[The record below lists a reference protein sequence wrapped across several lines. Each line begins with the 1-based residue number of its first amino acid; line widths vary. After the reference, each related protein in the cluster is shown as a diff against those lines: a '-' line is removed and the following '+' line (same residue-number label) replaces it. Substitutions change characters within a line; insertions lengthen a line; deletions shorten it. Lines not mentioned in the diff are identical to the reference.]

1 MKTSVVFLG
10 VVIALS
16 SPLSA
21 QWAVIDAANLK
32 QNVIQYA
39 ALVDQLS
46 NQATQISNQVQQ
58 IRQLE
63 TQLTRMG
70 DMADV
75 RDLVGFSE
83 LKLDMTLPSR
93 IQTWTDGLTRIDGYG
108 LFGDTRG
115 GVFRSIARE
124 FPDFDGR
131 FVLREPEPYKRAHEV
146 AAKVD
151 NFKEVQ
157 TDVYARREQLREAI
171 VRTGEAMRL
180 ASTEAEMRKQ
190 EAVLNTQ
197 YSQLASLDAEVSLS
211 AAEIQVKAAE
221 SSAMADAQNEADAEA
236 RKRLA
241 QQEARKLATT
251 FRPNY
256 ECMLQYV
263 TERSMSR

>member
-1 MKTSVVFLG
+1 MKTFVTLFVVVGF
-10 VVIALS
+10 A
-16 SPLSA
+16 SPLPA

-32 QNVIQYA
+32 QNVVQYA
-39 ALVDQLS
+39 ALVDQLA
-46 NQATQISNQVQQ
+46 NQATQISHQVRQ
-58 IRQLE
+58 IQQLE

-70 DMADV
+70 DLANV
-75 RDLVGFSE
+75 KDLVGFPE
-83 LKLDMTLPSR
+83 LKLEMALPTK
-93 IQTWTDGLTRIDGYG
+93 IQTWTDGLVRIDGYG

-115 GVFRSIARE
+115 GVFREIAHE

-131 FVLREPEPYKRAHEV
+131 FIVREAEPYKRAHEV

-157 TDVYARREQLREAI
+157 SDVYTRRERLREAI
-171 VRTGEAMRL
+171 ARTSEAVRL
-180 ASTEAEMRKQ
+180 AATEAEARKQ
-190 EAVLNTQ
+190 EAVLNAQ
-197 YSQLASLDAEVSLS
+197 YSQLAALDAEVALS

-251 FRPNY
+251 FKPY
-256 ECMLQYV
+256 YGCMLQYV
-263 TERSMSR
+263 TERSMSP

>member
-1 MKTSVVFLG
+1 MKTSSAFLG
-10 VVIALS
+10 VLIALT

-21 QWAVIDAANLK
+21 QWAVIDAANLQ
-32 QNVIQYA
+32 QNVVQYA

-46 NQATQISNQVQQ
+46 NQATQISHQVQQ
-58 IRQLE
+58 IRQFE
-63 TQLTRMG
+63 TQLSRMG
-70 DMADV
+70 DMANV
-75 RDLVGFSE
+75 QNLVGFSE
-83 LKLDMTLPSR
+83 LKQDLTLPSR
-93 IQTWTDGLTRIDGYG
+93 IQTWADGLAQIDGYG

-115 GVFRSIARE
+115 GIFRAITNQ

-131 FVLREPEPYKRAHEV
+131 IVLREPEPYKWAHEV

-157 TDVYARREQLREAI
+157 TDVYARRERLREAI
-171 VRTGEAMRL
+171 ARTSEAVRVAP
-180 ASTEAEMRKQ
+180 SEAEMKKQ
-190 EAVLNTQ
+190 EAVLNAQ
-197 YSQLASLDAEVSLS
+197 YSQLAALDAEVALS

-221 SSAMADAQNEADAEA
+221 SAAMVDAQNEADAEA

-263 TERSMSR
+263 TERKMSP